1 MIVIENII
9 CSSQTIS
16 CLNDDIK
23 SIKISKKSFENK
35 LLQQRDESIE
45 LNIKMKSETE
55 LGMKQK
61 ILSVENQDEVLRLDD
76 FRELFK
82 VLKLNMTSFSIG
94 KYITKVDV
102 HDWILG
108 IGSCSIPVKLLI

>member
-35 LLQQRDESIE
+35 LLQQRDESTE

-82 VLKLNMTSFSIG
+82 VLKLKMTSFSIG

-102 HDWILG
+102 HD
-108 IGSCSIPVKLLI
+108 

>member
-1 MIVIENII
+1 
-9 CSSQTIS
+9 
-16 CLNDDIK
+16 
-23 SIKISKKSFENK
+23 
-35 LLQQRDESIE
+35 
-45 LNIKMKSETE
+45 MKSETE

-94 KYITKVDV
+94 K
-102 HDWILG
+102 
-108 IGSCSIPVKLLI
+108 